1 MRSLI
6 LGVLA
11 FTLILPFTAT
21 GQHSDKSNR
30 VFWDGGTIPDNRF
43 REYVL
48 INFDTDHNGTID
60 QTEADAVTEMRLNPL
75 VINEDKTK
83 PEITS
88 LQGISY
94 FQNLETL
101 MLTSNEIKLTDLS
114 YLSQNG
120 KLKQLAIDNS
130 ELLTQLDLS
139 VVPTLERFIYTGTK
153 LKSLILDN
161 PELKEAYLYN
171 DDWKGEGHSGLTQL
185 DFSARTT
192 NLETL
197 DISDNFITKIDL
209 SHLVNL
215 KKVSISCK
223 NLSSLNLPA
232 SLKLTELA
240 YWGKTKFP
248 GNLADFPN
256 LTRLSIRGVETPL
269 DLSKNSKLKD
279 LDCSYNGLTRLDV
292 SVLPDL
298 EKLVCDGNELVSL
311 DLSRNPRL
319 KELECSNNKLPE
331 LDVSALPD
339 LEKLVCKGNKLVSLD
354 LSRNPRLKELEC
366 SNNKLPELD
375 VSVHSD
381 LEKLKCKWN
390 AITSL
395 DLSQTTK
402 LVELDC
408 SNNKLTSLDIS
419 RCPAIKDVR
428 LGFNNLTEFN
438 FSHTKLENLN
448 SRGAFKSSNL
458 TFYDGNAI
466 ADYMIDCWVFTG
478 AAEPKQIDG
487 EANRNLLQSIRDY
500 KRDIAAKEHVA
511 AEEQR
516 AKAHRMAAEYK
527 RQIMPYIT
535 SNDWNEADKFAAE
548 ALSNLPEG
556 DAFLYY
562 VRAKA
567 YYLNN
572 LDFEVE
578 DSENVTDY
586 FKAYRREAEHL
597 AELCR
602 KSITCDPS
610 DGNEAYFYR
619 GLAYIV
625 LGRANDAANDFMR
638 CARGNESIKAV
649 CYYNIG
655 IAYKNAGRYNA
666 ALDQFKNARQYF
678 SDADNKGR
686 CLRKIK
692 ECQQKISG
700 K

>member
-197 DISDNFITKIDL
+197 VISDNFITKIDL

-331 LDVSALPD
+331 LDVSVL
-339 LEKLVCKGNKLVSLD
+339 
-354 LSRNPRLKELEC
+354 
-366 SNNKLPELD
+366 
-375 VSVHSD
+375 SD

-458 TFYDGNAI
+458 TFYNGNAI

-535 SNDWNEADKFAAE
+535 SNDWNEADKIAAE
-548 ALSNLPEG
+548 ALYNLPEG

-578 DSENVTDY
+578 DSENMTDY

-678 SDADNKGR
+678 SDADNKER

>member
-197 DISDNFITKIDL
+197 VISDNFITKIDL

-319 KELECSNNKLPE
+319 KELECSNNKLPK
-331 LDVSALPD
+331 LDVSALP
-339 LEKLVCKGNKLVSLD
+339 
-354 LSRNPRLKELEC
+354 
-366 SNNKLPELD
+366 
-375 VSVHSD
+375 D

-419 RCPAIKDVR
+419 CCPAIKDVR
-428 LGFNNLTEFN
+428 LDFNNLTEFN

-458 TFYDGNAI
+458 TFYNGNAI

-578 DSENVTDY
+578 DSENMTDY

-649 CYYNIG
+649 CYYNVG

-678 SDADNKGR
+678 SDADNKER

>member
-120 KLKQLAIDNS
+120 KLKHLAIDNS

-331 LDVSALPD
+331 LDVSVL
-339 LEKLVCKGNKLVSLD
+339 
-354 LSRNPRLKELEC
+354 
-366 SNNKLPELD
+366 
-375 VSVHSD
+375 SD

-578 DSENVTDY
+578 DSENMTDY

-649 CYYNIG
+649 CYYNVG

>member
-197 DISDNFITKIDL
+197 VISDNFITKIDL

-339 LEKLVCKGNKLVSLD
+339 LEKL
-354 LSRNPRLKELEC
+354 
-366 SNNKLPELD
+366 
-375 VSVHSD
+375 
-381 LEKLKCKWN
+381 KCKWN

-438 FSHTKLENLN
+438 FSHTELENLN

-527 RQIMPYIT
+527 RQIMPYII
-535 SNDWNEADKFAAE
+535 SNDWNEADKIAAE
-548 ALSNLPEG
+548 ALYNLPEG

-578 DSENVTDY
+578 DSENMTDY

-678 SDADNKGR
+678 SDADNKER

>member
-60 QTEADAVTEMRLNPL
+60 LAEADAVTEMRLNPL

-171 DDWKGEGHSGLTQL
+171 DDWKGDGHSGLTQL

-197 DISDNFITKIDL
+197 VISDNFITKIDL

-269 DLSKNSKLKD
+269 ELSKNPKLKD
-279 LDCSYNGLTRLDV
+279 LDCSYNGLTELDV

-331 LDVSALPD
+331 LDVSALP
-339 LEKLVCKGNKLVSLD
+339 
-354 LSRNPRLKELEC
+354 
-366 SNNKLPELD
+366 
-375 VSVHSD
+375 D

-438 FSHTKLENLN
+438 FSHTELENLN

-578 DSENVTDY
+578 DSENMTDY

-678 SDADNKGR
+678 SDADNKER

>member
-60 QTEADAVTEMRLNPL
+60 QTEADAVTEMCLNPL

-331 LDVSALPD
+331 LDVSGL
-339 LEKLVCKGNKLVSLD
+339 
-354 LSRNPRLKELEC
+354 
-366 SNNKLPELD
+366 
-375 VSVHSD
+375 SD

-419 RCPAIKDVR
+419 CCPAIKDVR
-428 LGFNNLTEFN
+428 LDFNNLTEFN

-458 TFYDGNAI
+458 TFYNGNAI

-578 DSENVTDY
+578 DSENMTDY

-649 CYYNIG
+649 CYYNVG

-678 SDADNKGR
+678 SDADNKER

>member
-197 DISDNFITKIDL
+197 VISDNFITKIDL

-331 LDVSALPD
+331 LDVSVL
-339 LEKLVCKGNKLVSLD
+339 
-354 LSRNPRLKELEC
+354 
-366 SNNKLPELD
+366 
-375 VSVHSD
+375 SD

-408 SNNKLTSLDIS
+408 SDNKLTSLDIS

-458 TFYDGNAI
+458 TFYNGNAI

-535 SNDWNEADKFAAE
+535 SNDWNEADKIAAE
-548 ALSNLPEG
+548 ALYNLPEG

-578 DSENVTDY
+578 DSENMTDY

-678 SDADNKGR
+678 SDADNKER

>member
-269 DLSKNSKLKD
+269 ELSKNPKLKD
-279 LDCSYNGLTRLDV
+279 LDCSYNGLTELDV
-292 SVLPDL
+292 SALPDL
-298 EKLVCDGNELVSL
+298 EKLVCKGNELVSL

-331 LDVSALPD
+331 LDVSGL
-339 LEKLVCKGNKLVSLD
+339 
-354 LSRNPRLKELEC
+354 
-366 SNNKLPELD
+366 
-375 VSVHSD
+375 SD

-419 RCPAIKDVR
+419 CCPAIKDVR
-428 LGFNNLTEFN
+428 LDFNNLTEFN

-458 TFYDGNAI
+458 TFYNGNAI

-578 DSENVTDY
+578 DSENMTDY

-638 CARGNESIKAV
+638 CARGNESTKAV

-678 SDADNKGR
+678 SDADNKER

>member
-197 DISDNFITKIDL
+197 VISDNFITKIDL

-339 LEKLVCKGNKLVSLD
+339 LEKL
-354 LSRNPRLKELEC
+354 
-366 SNNKLPELD
+366 
-375 VSVHSD
+375 
-381 LEKLKCKWN
+381 KCKWN

-438 FSHTKLENLN
+438 FSHTELENLN

-458 TFYDGNAI
+458 TFYNGNAI

-548 ALSNLPEG
+548 ALYNLPEG

-578 DSENVTDY
+578 DSENMTDY

-678 SDADNKGR
+678 SDADNKER

>member
-60 QTEADAVTEMRLNPL
+60 QTEADAVTEMCLNPL

-197 DISDNFITKIDL
+197 VIRDNFITKIDL

-331 LDVSALPD
+331 LDVSGL
-339 LEKLVCKGNKLVSLD
+339 
-354 LSRNPRLKELEC
+354 
-366 SNNKLPELD
+366 
-375 VSVHSD
+375 SD

-438 FSHTKLENLN
+438 FSHTELENLN

-578 DSENVTDY
+578 DSENMTDY

>member
-298 EKLVCDGNELVSL
+298 EKLVCDGNE
-311 DLSRNPRL
+311 
-319 KELECSNNKLPE
+319 
-331 LDVSALPD
+331 
-339 LEKLVCKGNKLVSLD
+339 LVSLD

>member
-197 DISDNFITKIDL
+197 VISDNFITKIDL

-339 LEKLVCKGNKLVSLD
+339 LEKL
-354 LSRNPRLKELEC
+354 
-366 SNNKLPELD
+366 
-375 VSVHSD
+375 
-381 LEKLKCKWN
+381 KCKWN

-438 FSHTKLENLN
+438 FSHTELENLN

-535 SNDWNEADKFAAE
+535 SNDWNEADKIAAE
-548 ALSNLPEG
+548 ALYNLPEG

-578 DSENVTDY
+578 DSENMTDY

-649 CYYNIG
+649 CYYNVG
-655 IAYKNAGRYNA
+655 IAYKNAGQYNA

>member
-1 MRSLI
+1 M
-6 LGVLA
+6 GVLA

-120 KLKQLAIDNS
+120 KLKQLVIDNS

-298 EKLVCDGNELVSL
+298 EKLVCDGNELI
-311 DLSRNPRL
+311 
-319 KELECSNNKLPE
+319 
-331 LDVSALPD
+331 
-339 LEKLVCKGNKLVSLD
+339 SLD

-375 VSVHSD
+375 VSVLSD

-458 TFYDGNAI
+458 TFYNGNAI

-578 DSENVTDY
+578 DSENMTDY

-678 SDADNKGR
+678 SDADNKER

>member
-1 MRSLI
+1 
-6 LGVLA
+6 
-11 FTLILPFTAT
+11 
-21 GQHSDKSNR
+21 
-30 VFWDGGTIPDNRF
+30 
-43 REYVL
+43 
-48 INFDTDHNGTID
+48 
-60 QTEADAVTEMRLNPL
+60 
-75 VINEDKTK
+75 
-83 PEITS
+83 
-88 LQGISY
+88 
-94 FQNLETL
+94 
-101 MLTSNEIKLTDLS
+101 
-114 YLSQNG
+114 
-120 KLKQLAIDNS
+120 
-130 ELLTQLDLS
+130 
-139 VVPTLERFIYTGTK
+139 
-153 LKSLILDN
+153 
-161 PELKEAYLYN
+161 
-171 DDWKGEGHSGLTQL
+171 
-185 DFSARTT
+185 
-192 NLETL
+192 
-197 DISDNFITKIDL
+197 
-209 SHLVNL
+209 
-215 KKVSISCK
+215 
-223 NLSSLNLPA
+223 
-232 SLKLTELA
+232 
-240 YWGKTKFP
+240 
-248 GNLADFPN
+248 
-256 LTRLSIRGVETPL
+256 
-269 DLSKNSKLKD
+269 
-279 LDCSYNGLTRLDV
+279 
-292 SVLPDL
+292 
-298 EKLVCDGNELVSL
+298 
-311 DLSRNPRL
+311 
-319 KELECSNNKLPE
+319 
-331 LDVSALPD
+331 
-339 LEKLVCKGNKLVSLD
+339 
-354 LSRNPRLKELEC
+354 
-366 SNNKLPELD
+366 
-375 VSVHSD
+375 
-381 LEKLKCKWN
+381 
-390 AITSL
+390 
-395 DLSQTTK
+395 
-402 LVELDC
+402 
-408 SNNKLTSLDIS
+408 
-419 RCPAIKDVR
+419 
-428 LGFNNLTEFN
+428 
-438 FSHTKLENLN
+438 
-448 SRGAFKSSNL
+448 
-458 TFYDGNAI
+458 
-466 ADYMIDCWVFTG
+466 MIDCWVFTG

-516 AKAHRMAAEYK
+516 AKTHRMAAEYK

-578 DSENVTDY
+578 DSENMTDY

-678 SDADNKGR
+678 SDADNKER

>member
-60 QTEADAVTEMRLNPL
+60 QTEADAVTEMCLNPL

-120 KLKQLAIDNS
+120 KLKHLAIDNS

-197 DISDNFITKIDL
+197 VISDNFITKIDL

-331 LDVSALPD
+331 LDVSVL
-339 LEKLVCKGNKLVSLD
+339 
-354 LSRNPRLKELEC
+354 
-366 SNNKLPELD
+366 
-375 VSVHSD
+375 SD

-527 RQIMPYIT
+527 RQIMPHIT

-578 DSENVTDY
+578 DSENMTDY

-678 SDADNKGR
+678 SDADNKER

>member
-197 DISDNFITKIDL
+197 VISDNFITKIDL

-331 LDVSALPD
+331 LDVSVL
-339 LEKLVCKGNKLVSLD
+339 
-354 LSRNPRLKELEC
+354 
-366 SNNKLPELD
+366 
-375 VSVHSD
+375 SD

-458 TFYDGNAI
+458 TFYNGNAI

-535 SNDWNEADKFAAE
+535 SNDWNEADKIAAE

-578 DSENVTDY
+578 DSENMTDY

-678 SDADNKGR
+678 SDADNKER

>member
-120 KLKQLAIDNS
+120 KLKHLAIDNS

-197 DISDNFITKIDL
+197 VISDNFITKIDL

-298 EKLVCDGNELVSL
+298 EKLVCKGNELVSL

-331 LDVSALPD
+331 LDVSALP
-339 LEKLVCKGNKLVSLD
+339 
-354 LSRNPRLKELEC
+354 
-366 SNNKLPELD
+366 
-375 VSVHSD
+375 D

-438 FSHTKLENLN
+438 FSHTELENLN

-458 TFYDGNAI
+458 TFYNGNAI

-527 RQIMPYIT
+527 RQIMPYII

-578 DSENVTDY
+578 DSENMTDY

-678 SDADNKGR
+678 SDADNKER

>member
-60 QTEADAVTEMRLNPL
+60 QTEADAVTEMCLNPL

-197 DISDNFITKIDL
+197 VISDNFITKIDL

-331 LDVSALPD
+331 LDVSGL
-339 LEKLVCKGNKLVSLD
+339 
-354 LSRNPRLKELEC
+354 
-366 SNNKLPELD
+366 
-375 VSVHSD
+375 SD

-438 FSHTKLENLN
+438 FSHTELENLN

-578 DSENVTDY
+578 DSENMTDY

-678 SDADNKGR
+678 SDADNKER

>member
-269 DLSKNSKLKD
+269 ELSKNPKLKD
-279 LDCSYNGLTRLDV
+279 LDCSYNGLT
-292 SVLPDL
+292 
-298 EKLVCDGNELVSL
+298 
-311 DLSRNPRL
+311 
-319 KELECSNNKLPE
+319 E

-375 VSVHSD
+375 VSVLSD

-578 DSENVTDY
+578 DSENMTDY

-625 LGRANDAANDFMR
+625 LGRTNDAANDFMR

-649 CYYNIG
+649 CYYNVG
-655 IAYKNAGRYNA
+655 IAYKNAGQYNA

-678 SDADNKGR
+678 SDADNKER

>member
-120 KLKQLAIDNS
+120 KLKHLAIDNS

-139 VVPTLERFIYTGTK
+139 VVPTLERFIYTGIK

-197 DISDNFITKIDL
+197 VISDNFITKIDL

-331 LDVSALPD
+331 LDVSAL
-339 LEKLVCKGNKLVSLD
+339 
-354 LSRNPRLKELEC
+354 
-366 SNNKLPELD
+366 
-375 VSVHSD
+375 SD

-419 RCPAIKDVR
+419 CCPAIKDVR

-458 TFYDGNAI
+458 TFYNGNAI

-578 DSENVTDY
+578 DSENMTDY

-678 SDADNKGR
+678 SDADNKER

>member
-130 ELLTQLDLS
+130 EMLTQLDLS

-215 KKVSISCK
+215 KKVSIFCK

-331 LDVSALPD
+331 LDVSVL
-339 LEKLVCKGNKLVSLD
+339 
-354 LSRNPRLKELEC
+354 
-366 SNNKLPELD
+366 
-375 VSVHSD
+375 SD

-438 FSHTKLENLN
+438 FSHTELENLN

-578 DSENVTDY
+578 DSENMTDY

-649 CYYNIG
+649 CYYNVG
-655 IAYKNAGRYNA
+655 IAYKNAGQYNA

>member
-197 DISDNFITKIDL
+197 VISDNFITKIDL

-269 DLSKNSKLKD
+269 ELSKNSKLKD
-279 LDCSYNGLTRLDV
+279 LDCSYNGLTELDV

-331 LDVSALPD
+331 LDVSGL
-339 LEKLVCKGNKLVSLD
+339 
-354 LSRNPRLKELEC
+354 
-366 SNNKLPELD
+366 
-375 VSVHSD
+375 SD

-458 TFYDGNAI
+458 TFYNGNAI

-578 DSENVTDY
+578 DSENMTDY

-649 CYYNIG
+649 CYYNVG
-655 IAYKNAGRYNA
+655 IAYKNAGQYNA

-678 SDADNKGR
+678 SDADNKER

>member
-1 MRSLI
+1 M
-6 LGVLA
+6 
-11 FTLILPFTAT
+11 
-21 GQHSDKSNR
+21 
-30 VFWDGGTIPDNRF
+30 
-43 REYVL
+43 
-48 INFDTDHNGTID
+48 
-60 QTEADAVTEMRLNPL
+60 
-75 VINEDKTK
+75 
-83 PEITS
+83 
-88 LQGISY
+88 
-94 FQNLETL
+94 
-101 MLTSNEIKLTDLS
+101 
-114 YLSQNG
+114 
-120 KLKQLAIDNS
+120 
-130 ELLTQLDLS
+130 
-139 VVPTLERFIYTGTK
+139 
-153 LKSLILDN
+153 
-161 PELKEAYLYN
+161 
-171 DDWKGEGHSGLTQL
+171 
-185 DFSARTT
+185 
-192 NLETL
+192 
-197 DISDNFITKIDL
+197 
-209 SHLVNL
+209 
-215 KKVSISCK
+215 
-223 NLSSLNLPA
+223 
-232 SLKLTELA
+232 
-240 YWGKTKFP
+240 
-248 GNLADFPN
+248 
-256 LTRLSIRGVETPL
+256 
-269 DLSKNSKLKD
+269 
-279 LDCSYNGLTRLDV
+279 
-292 SVLPDL
+292 
-298 EKLVCDGNELVSL
+298 
-311 DLSRNPRL
+311 
-319 KELECSNNKLPE
+319 
-331 LDVSALPD
+331 
-339 LEKLVCKGNKLVSLD
+339 
-354 LSRNPRLKELEC
+354 
-366 SNNKLPELD
+366 
-375 VSVHSD
+375 
-381 LEKLKCKWN
+381 
-390 AITSL
+390 
-395 DLSQTTK
+395 
-402 LVELDC
+402 
-408 SNNKLTSLDIS
+408 
-419 RCPAIKDVR
+419 
-428 LGFNNLTEFN
+428 TEFN
-438 FSHTKLENLN
+438 FSHTELENLN

-578 DSENVTDY
+578 DSENMTDY

-619 GLAYIV
+619 GRAYIV

-649 CYYNIG
+649 CYYNVG
-655 IAYKNAGRYNA
+655 IAYKNAGQYNA

-678 SDADNKGR
+678 SDADNKER

>member
-197 DISDNFITKIDL
+197 VISDNFIIKIDL

-319 KELECSNNKLPE
+319 KELECSNNKLPK

-339 LEKLVCKGNKLVSLD
+339 LEKLVCDGNELVSLD

-375 VSVHSD
+375 VSGLSD

-438 FSHTKLENLN
+438 FSHTELENLN

-535 SNDWNEADKFAAE
+535 SNDWNEADKIAAE
-548 ALSNLPEG
+548 ALYNLPEG

-578 DSENVTDY
+578 DSENMTDY

-649 CYYNIG
+649 CYYNVG
-655 IAYKNAGRYNA
+655 IAYKNAGQYNA

-678 SDADNKGR
+678 SDADNKER

>member
-197 DISDNFITKIDL
+197 VISDNFITKIDL

-331 LDVSALPD
+331 LDVSGL
-339 LEKLVCKGNKLVSLD
+339 
-354 LSRNPRLKELEC
+354 
-366 SNNKLPELD
+366 
-375 VSVHSD
+375 SD

-419 RCPAIKDVR
+419 CCPAIKDVR
-428 LGFNNLTEFN
+428 LDFNNLTEFN
-438 FSHTKLENLN
+438 FSHTELENLN

-578 DSENVTDY
+578 DSENMTDY

-678 SDADNKGR
+678 SDADNKER

>member
-1 MRSLI
+1 M
-6 LGVLA
+6 GVLA

-60 QTEADAVTEMRLNPL
+60 LAEADAVTEMRLNPL

-171 DDWKGEGHSGLTQL
+171 DDWKGDGHSGLTQL

-197 DISDNFITKIDL
+197 VISDNFITKIDL

-269 DLSKNSKLKD
+269 ELSKNPKLKD
-279 LDCSYNGLTRLDV
+279 LDCSYNGLTELDV

-331 LDVSALPD
+331 LDVSALP
-339 LEKLVCKGNKLVSLD
+339 
-354 LSRNPRLKELEC
+354 
-366 SNNKLPELD
+366 
-375 VSVHSD
+375 D

-438 FSHTKLENLN
+438 FSHTELENLN

-578 DSENVTDY
+578 DSENMTDY

-678 SDADNKGR
+678 SDADNKER

>member
-60 QTEADAVTEMRLNPL
+60 QTEADAITEMRLNPL

-197 DISDNFITKIDL
+197 VISDNFITKIDL

-339 LEKLVCKGNKLVSLD
+339 LEKL
-354 LSRNPRLKELEC
+354 
-366 SNNKLPELD
+366 
-375 VSVHSD
+375 
-381 LEKLKCKWN
+381 KCKWN

-438 FSHTKLENLN
+438 FSHTELENLN

-535 SNDWNEADKFAAE
+535 SNDWNEADKIAAE
-548 ALSNLPEG
+548 ALYNLPEG

-578 DSENVTDY
+578 DSENMTDY

-649 CYYNIG
+649 CYYNVG

-678 SDADNKGR
+678 SDADNKER

>member
-120 KLKQLAIDNS
+120 KLKHLAIDNS

-197 DISDNFITKIDL
+197 VISDNFITKIDL

-292 SVLPDL
+292 SVLPAL

-331 LDVSALPD
+331 LDVSALP
-339 LEKLVCKGNKLVSLD
+339 
-354 LSRNPRLKELEC
+354 
-366 SNNKLPELD
+366 
-375 VSVHSD
+375 D

-438 FSHTKLENLN
+438 FSHTELENLN

-578 DSENVTDY
+578 DSENMTDY

-602 KSITCDPS
+602 KSISCDPS

-678 SDADNKGR
+678 SDADNKER

>member
-101 MLTSNEIKLTDLS
+101 MLTSNEIKLTNLS

-331 LDVSALPD
+331 LDVSVL
-339 LEKLVCKGNKLVSLD
+339 
-354 LSRNPRLKELEC
+354 
-366 SNNKLPELD
+366 
-375 VSVHSD
+375 SD

-511 AEEQR
+511 AEDQR

-527 RQIMPYIT
+527 RQIMPYII
-535 SNDWNEADKFAAE
+535 SNDWNEADKIAAE
-548 ALSNLPEG
+548 ALYNLPEG

-578 DSENVTDY
+578 DSENMTDY

-649 CYYNIG
+649 CYYNVG
-655 IAYKNAGRYNA
+655 IAYKNAGQYNA